1 MQATLHG
8 EAVASVP
15 LDDIAAVIV
24 NAHGASYTNALITD
38 LASRSIPIILCGT
51 NHMPMA
57 YVQPTDSNFKSAK
70 YLMAQAD
77 LSKPKMKKAW
87 KAIVAAKIA
96 WQHFALATIGVSSAA
111 LERMSRSVK
120 SGDPNNL
127 EAQAARLYWRAFMG
141 PDFRRDV
148 GLQGANQMLNYGYT
162 VLRAATCRALMSTGL
177 YPSFGVHHRS
187 VRNSFQ
193 LVDDLM
199 EPFRPLIDLNVRRII
214 ESGREDIDAEVKN
227 EIAQS
232 VHESLPGNGQGPLM
246 NHIYRVAL
254 DYRCF
259 ICKEVDEVTIPCPPN
274 RKPPLPTARTN
285 NGKLERISADVAI
298 SDV

>member
-1 MQATLHG
+1 M
-8 EAVASVP
+8 P

-177 YPSFGVHHRS
+177 YPSFGIHHRS

-214 ESGREDIDAEVKN
+214 ESRREEMNSEVKN
-227 EIAQS
+227 KIAQS
-232 VHESLPGNGQGPLM
+232 VHEAMPGNGQGPLM
-246 NHIYRVAL
+246 NYIYRVAL
-254 DYRCF
+254 DYRAF
-259 ICKEVDEVTIPCPPN
+259 VCKEVDEITIPRPPN
-274 RKPPLPTARTN
+274 RKPPLPAARTN
-285 NGKLERISADVAI
+285 HGKLERISTDVVI